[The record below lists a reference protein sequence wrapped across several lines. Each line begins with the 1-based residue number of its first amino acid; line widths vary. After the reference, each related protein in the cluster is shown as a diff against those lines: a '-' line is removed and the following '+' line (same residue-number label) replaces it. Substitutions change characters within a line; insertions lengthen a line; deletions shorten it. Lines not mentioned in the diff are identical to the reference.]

1 MRNNNIGFI
10 WPIIIGIVLFT
21 MIVAAAAVMGA
32 IVVLSL
38 F

>member
-21 MIVAAAAVMGA
+21 MIVAAAVMVA